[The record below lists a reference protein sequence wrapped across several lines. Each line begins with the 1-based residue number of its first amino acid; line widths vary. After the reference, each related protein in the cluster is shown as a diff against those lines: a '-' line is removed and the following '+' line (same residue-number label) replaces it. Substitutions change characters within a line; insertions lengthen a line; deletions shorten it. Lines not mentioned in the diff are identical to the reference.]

1 MVKETQ
7 TSTPIKSISPRIS
20 VMRGMQGKKI
30 KDIKRRS
37 SAFTLEYRQLRTE
50 ADEHVLKTFLTKI
63 KNFLLPKGNK
73 VAATNKQLD
82 QVKEEEEGDIP
93 PARPVGP
100 GLRFLCRTTC
110 CLTSLTSQPS

>member
-7 TSTPIKSISPRIS
+7 TSSPIKSISPRIS

-63 KNFLLPKGNK
+63 KNFLLPKGNSCPR
-73 VAATNKQLD
+73 AT
-82 QVKEEEEGDIP
+82 
-93 PARPVGP
+93 RS
-100 GLRFLCRTTC
+100 LR
-110 CLTSLTSQPS
+110 LTSSLIK

>member
-7 TSTPIKSISPRIS
+7 TSSPIKSISPRIS
-20 VMRGMQGKKI
+20 VMRGMQEKNI

-63 KNFLLPKGNK
+63 KNNE
-73 VAATNKQLD
+73 QR
-82 QVKEEEEGDIP
+82 EE
-93 PARPVGP
+93 
-100 GLRFLCRTTC
+100 TYN
-110 CLTSLTSQPS
+110 